1 MIKRVIF
8 DIDNTLIPWKKEYDE
23 EIAKTLDELNI
34 PYTQQDYE
42 NIRKALAE
50 YENVNYRFEKK
61 LMIGYINSYTGKDYP
76 IEFINIVLEKWANC
90 VPEKIEDSVR
100 DTLEYLK
107 NKYEM
112 VILTDWFAEQQA
124 KRLEK
129 LDIRKYF
136 QQIYSAEKTNR
147 KPFKE
152 AFTNAIGD
160 NKPDECIMIGDSIE
174 RDIEGAIQAGIKAVH
189 LNPNKMPDYEGKEG
203 YIIINNLEQLKEI
216 L

>member
-8 DIDNTLIPWKKEYDE
+8 DIDNTLIPWESEYDK

-61 LMIGYINSYTGKDYP
+61 LMIDYINSYTGKNYP
-76 IEFINIVLEKWANC
+76 REFINIVLERWANC
-90 VPEKIEDSVR
+90 VPEKIENSVR
-100 DTLEYLK
+100 ETLEYLK

-112 VILTDWFAEQQA
+112 VILTDWFAEQQS

-152 AFTNAIGD
+152 AFNNAIGD
-160 NKPDECIMIGDSIE
+160 NKPDECVMIGDWIE
-174 RDIEGAIQAGIKAVH
+174 RDIEGAIKAEIKAVH
-189 LNPNKMPDYEGKEG
+189 LNPNETPDYKGKNG
-203 YIIINNLEQLKEI
+203 YIIINKLEQLKEV